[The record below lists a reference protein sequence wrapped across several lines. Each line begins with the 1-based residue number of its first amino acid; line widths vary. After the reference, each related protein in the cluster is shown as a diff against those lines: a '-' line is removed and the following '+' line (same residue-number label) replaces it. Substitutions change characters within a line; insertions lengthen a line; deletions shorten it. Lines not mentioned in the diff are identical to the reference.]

1 MRVLILLAALLV
13 AAPSLATETWD
24 NVAGTV
30 NSDGTSCDFLSQP
43 GVTTGIWT
51 TNWCFFDAAQA
62 VSETTVTTA
71 LQTDMCE
78 NIDFFC
84 ISEIGDD
91 TTFINTCSPYLWSG
105 GTISATDLGA
115 ILAGGFA
122 MNGNPATGGDDSTY
136 SGFSAPEIYVRF
148 STTEASTTSL
158 PYSFTPPT
166 SSRRHSSP
174 KKPWVP

>member
-1 MRVLILLAALLV
+1 MRVLILLAALLTFLI
-13 AAPSLATETWD
+13 AAPSFATETWD

-43 GVTTGIWT
+43 GVTTGTWT

-71 LQTDMCE
+71 LNTSMCE

-122 MNGNPATGGDDSTY
+122 MNGNPATAGDDSTY
-136 SGFSAPEIYVRF
+136 SGFSAPEIYIRF
-148 STTEASTTSL
+148 STTEASTTS
-158 PYSFTPPT
+158 
-166 SSRRHSSP
+166 RI
-174 KKPWVP
+174 WVACHPRGNR